1 MDKLLA
7 LERASLSIG
16 APLGPMRVGGVY
28 SPRTLIVGGLWK
40 QSISL
45 HSGPTGTHEKGG
57 RGGGVHLLGTLVVG
71 GLWKQSISLHSGPTG
86 THEKGGGVHSLGTL
100 VVGGLWKHSI
110 SLSAGTL

>member
-57 RGGGVHLLGTLVVG
+57 
-71 GLWKQSISLHSGPTG
+71 
-86 THEKGGGVHSLGTL
+86 GVHSLGTL